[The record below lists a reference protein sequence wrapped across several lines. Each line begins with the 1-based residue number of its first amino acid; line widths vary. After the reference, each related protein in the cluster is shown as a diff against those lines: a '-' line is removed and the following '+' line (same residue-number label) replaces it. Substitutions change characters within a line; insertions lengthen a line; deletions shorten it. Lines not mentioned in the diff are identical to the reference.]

1 MNQEFQ
7 QTYKLINKLIRFVG
21 GWSIDNEQREARGVG
36 GKGRSK
42 KLEKKSDVV
51 QGKWASAHSFRL
63 PTKLILTDS
72 IFLIL
77 GDSACKTRNMI
88 AAIRFHLPTFMNNME
103 ENSIEIEIGN
113 RRSKLS
119 TGPVFVKLTAEADK
133 HDKENNL
140 SSSEDHFVFI
150 RDLESLLNENSW
162 KYNET

>member
-1 MNQEFQ
+1 
-7 QTYKLINKLIRFVG
+7 
-21 GWSIDNEQREARGVG
+21 
-36 GKGRSK
+36 
-42 KLEKKSDVV
+42 
-51 QGKWASAHSFRL
+51 
-63 PTKLILTDS
+63 
-72 IFLIL
+72 
-77 GDSACKTRNMI
+77 
-88 AAIRFHLPTFMNNME
+88 MNNME

-162 KYNET
+162 KYNETWYNVTAYFHARSFPRLAQI